1 MTVVAVM
8 GAETQTAQ
16 EPQLAR
22 ASMTGEA
29 AAVLAVAAVVVS
41 IVVVVVSGEGTG
53 AGIKN
58 SSYVS
63 TINLLD

>member
-1 MTVVAVM
+1 
-8 GAETQTAQ
+8 
-16 EPQLAR
+16 
-22 ASMTGEA
+22 MTGGA